1 MIEDPDRCY
10 QAAQSKDARFD
21 GQFFCA
27 VTSTGIYCR
36 PSCPARTPKRENMR
50 FYATAAAAQQAGFRA
65 CLRCRPDATPGS
77 PEWNIRADAV
87 ARAMRL
93 IRDGVVDR
101 EGVEGL
107 ADRLGYSTRQ
117 LNRLITA
124 EVGTGPLALARA
136 QRSQTARVLLETT
149 DLPVAHVAFAAGFSS
164 VRQCNDTVRQ
174 TFADTPSGL
183 RARAA
188 RTAQGARARREPATQ
203 AIRLRLPCRQP
214 FDPASVLEFLG
225 LRALPGVE
233 QLEGGSYT
241 RSLRLPHGHGIVTL
255 RAPDA
260 EGPAGPAYVEGELV
274 LSDLRDLHTAVARCR
289 QLLDLDADPVAIWE
303 ALRDDPLVGPLVRRN
318 PGRRVPGAAD
328 GFELAVRA
336 VIGQQVSVPGARTVA
351 GRLVHA
357 AGELLP
363 APVGAVTHLFPTP
376 TALDGA
382 GRARPR
388 RLRHAGGPAPC
399 PGGTGPRGRDG
410 RRGHRPRRRP
420 GRAAPLPGRAPRYRP
435 LDGGVRRH
443 ARAARPRRLHA
454 DGSRH
459 PAGGRRARP
468 PRRPGARARAHR
480 PLAALAQ
487 LRHGPPVGDARRCH
501 DHPQLPTRRTKGRAA

>member
-149 DLPVAHVAFAAGFSS
+149 ELPVAHVAFAAGFSS
-164 VRQCNDTVRQ
+164 VRQCNDTVCQ

-188 RTAQGARARREPATQ
+188 RTAQGARARKEPATQ

-233 QLEGGSYT
+233 QLEGDSYT
-241 RSLRLPHGHGIVTL
+241 RSLRLPLGHGIVTL
-255 RAPDA
+255 RAP
-260 EGPAGPAYVEGELV
+260 
-274 LSDLRDLHTAVARCR
+274 
-289 QLLDLDADPVAIWE
+289 
-303 ALRDDPLVGPLVRRN
+303 
-318 PGRRVPGAAD
+318 GRR
-328 GFELAVRA
+328 
-336 VIGQQVSVPGARTVA
+336 GAR
-351 GRLVHA
+351 GP
-357 AGELLP
+357 GIC
-363 APVGAVTHLFPTP
+363 G
-376 TALDGA
+376 
-382 GRARPR
+382 GRARPV
-388 RLRHAGGPAPC
+388 GPARPAH
-399 PGGTGPRGRDG
+399 GRG
-410 RRGHRPRRRP
+410 
-420 GRAAPLPGRAPRYRP
+420 ALPP
-435 LDGGVRRH
+435 
-443 ARAARPRRLHA
+443 AARPR
-454 DGSRH
+454 
-459 PAGGRRARP
+459 
-468 PRRPGARARAHR
+468 
-480 PLAALAQ
+480 
-487 LRHGPPVGDARRCH
+487 C
-501 DHPQLPTRRTKGRAA
+501 